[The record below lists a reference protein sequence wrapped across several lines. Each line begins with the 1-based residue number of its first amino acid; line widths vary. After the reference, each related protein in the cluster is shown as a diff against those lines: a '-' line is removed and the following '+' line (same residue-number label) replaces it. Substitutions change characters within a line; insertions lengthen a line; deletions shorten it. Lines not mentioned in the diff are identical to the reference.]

1 MATPEGKVKTWA
13 LRKLQEE
20 FPDSWGFSPRGGAF
34 GKAGTPDRIIC
45 VGGLFVAIE
54 FKADDQGVV
63 TDLQR
68 AQLLA
73 IKNAGGIAAVLKG
86 KDERKLQLIIAT
98 IRSKL
103 QCK

>member
-1 MATPEGKVKTWA
+1 MKAWA
-13 LRKLQEE
+13 IRRLQQE
-20 FPDSWGFSPRGGAF
+20 FPDAWQYSPRGGPY
-34 GKAGTPDRIIC
+34 GVAGTPDRLLC

-54 FKADDQGVV
+54 FKAENGSV
-63 TDLQR
+63 TELQR
-68 AQLLA
+68 AQLMA

-86 KDERKLQLIIAT
+86 KDERKLQLIITT

>member
-1 MATPEGKVKTWA
+1 MKAWA
-13 LRKLQEE
+13 IRRLQQE
-20 FPDSWGFSPRGGAF
+20 FPDAWQYSPRGGPY
-34 GKAGTPDRIIC
+34 GVAGTPDRLLC

-54 FKADDQGVV
+54 FKAENGSV
-63 TDLQR
+63 TELQR
-68 AQLLA
+68 AQLMA
-73 IKNAGGIAAVLKG
+73 IKNAGGISAVLKG

>member
-1 MATPEGKVKTWA
+1 MSTPEGKIKQWA
-13 LRKLQEE
+13 IRRLQQE
-20 FPDSWGFSPRGGAF
+20 FPNAWQYSPRGGPY
-34 GKAGTPDRIIC
+34 GVAGTPDRLMC

-54 FKADDQGVV
+54 FKADNGVLS
-63 TDLQR
+63 DLQR